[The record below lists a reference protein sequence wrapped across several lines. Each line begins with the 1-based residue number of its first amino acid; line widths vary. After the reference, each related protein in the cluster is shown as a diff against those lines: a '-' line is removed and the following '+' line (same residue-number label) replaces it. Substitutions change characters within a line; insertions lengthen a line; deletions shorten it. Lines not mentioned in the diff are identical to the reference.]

1 MKTRLEV
8 RLAWALTLVIISTI
22 AYTLWMVLR

>member
-8 RLAWALTLVIISTI
+8 RLAWALTLVIISTF
-22 AYTLWMVLR
+22 AYTFWQVVR